1 MILAFEKVEIKKN
14 RFVDLSFLGLLDLDG
29 ALRAKTGELERVV
42 NILKAELVGFFFQW
56 GDEALVEADGGA
68 ALAANDV
75 VMVVARLLGQVEG
88 FAFEG
93 ESLGEA
99 GLAEG
104 VEDSVDGGAVAHL

>member
-1 MILAFEKVEIKKN
+1 M
-14 RFVDLSFLGLLDLDG
+14 GLLDLDG

-75 VMVVARLLGQVEG
+75 VMVVARLLGKIKS
-88 FAFEG
+88 FALEG

-99 GLAEG
+99 SLVER
-104 VEDSVDGGAVAHL
+104 VEDAVDGGAVAHL